1 MIHLDTHVV
10 AWLYAKRL
18 NLLPESVKTLL
29 ETDELCI
36 SSMVVLELEYLKET
50 GRTNQAS
57 DVVVSELGLGI
68 GLKVSSASL
77 SRIIHFARRLSW
89 TRDPFD
95 RIIVG
100 NAMADG
106 CRLLTADHEIRRHFE
121 EATWD

>member
-18 NLLPESVKTLL
+18 DLLPESVKTLI
-29 ETDELCI
+29 ESNELWI
-36 SSMVVLELEYLKET
+36 SSMVILELEYLKET
-50 GRTNQAS
+50 GRTNRPS
-57 DVVVSELGLGI
+57 DVVVSELSLGI

-77 SRIIHFARRLSW
+77 SRIVQFARHLSW

-106 CRLLTADHEIRRHFE
+106 CRLLTADQGIRRHFD
-121 EATWD
+121 EAIWD